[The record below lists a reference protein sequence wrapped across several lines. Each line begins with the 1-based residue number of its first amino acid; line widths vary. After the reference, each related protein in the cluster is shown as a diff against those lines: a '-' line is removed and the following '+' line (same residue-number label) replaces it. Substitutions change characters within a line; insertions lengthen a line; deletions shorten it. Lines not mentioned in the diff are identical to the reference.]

1 MGAQYRVNCGRGGGR
16 DVRVELRILIVE
28 DVPAEAEIAA
38 YHLKASGLQC
48 ALRRV
53 EREPD
58 FREALRRWRPNVVLS
73 DFTLPEFDGMEAL
86 GIASSI
92 APDIPFLFLSGTIG
106 EERAI
111 QALKRG
117 AVDYILKS
125 NMARLAPAVR
135 RALEEAEQRRAR
147 RVAEDRVQ
155 HLSRVLQ
162 MLSGV
167 NAAVVRISER
177 EKLLNE
183 ACRLAHR
190 VGGYSF
196 AFVAL
201 TDPGTGTARPVA
213 WAGDNVHELRDVVFS
228 TNEPDTSVTGTV
240 LRTGEATI
248 SAFVPSSGSI
258 DPTDTILSATQAFAC
273 LPLKVDGTTVGA
285 LMFGATPGV
294 EMDEEELRLLGEV
307 ASNLSFALQYLG
319 KQDEVR
325 FLSYFDPLTG
335 LAKRDLFCE
344 RLGRALVAGEHEPAL
359 PTSVVVFDIE
369 QMSTLNDA
377 FGRHVGDL
385 LLQCVA
391 ARLKDRLHDG
401 AAHLSGGTFATL
413 FPVEP
418 GNELRQLR
426 ARMAELFADPFIIE
440 GRHIPVSM
448 RAGVA
453 IHPENGE
460 DAGTLVQNAE
470 AALKTAKASGEKML
484 RHRPGMNSA
493 LAERLAIE
501 HRLRGALERNQFV
514 LHYQPKVSLVSGR
527 IVGVEALLRWM
538 DPVRG
543 LTSPGAFLPILEST
557 GLIVPVGE
565 WALKKAAEDCLRWST
580 QGFPPMRVAVNAAPV
595 QLRRRDFAVKVIDA
609 AAPLVSHPGWGLD
622 IEITEGALLDD
633 ASWTL
638 RTLRVLRGA
647 GVRVAIDDFGTGY
660 SSLSRLSQ
668 LPVDTLKIDR
678 SFTSRLPDNKAGA
691 TLISTIIGLAHAF
704 NMTTVAEGVET
715 REQLAFLQRAGC
727 TESQGYLH
735 SRPIPAAEL
744 ELLLAQHTD
753 LRAGNSTNDEIALV
767 HADLTGEGQQTG

>member
-1 MGAQYRVNCGRGGGR
+1 M
-16 DVRVELRILIVE
+16 VE
-28 DVPAEAEIAA
+28 DVPAEAEISA
-38 YHLKASGLQC
+38 YHLKAAGIAC
-48 ALRRV
+48 TIRRV
-53 EREPD
+53 ERESD

-86 GIASSI
+86 GIASTV
-92 APDIPFLFLSGTIG
+92 APDVPFLFLSGTIG

-111 QALKRG
+111 QALRCG

-125 NMARLAPAVR
+125 NMARLGPAVR
-135 RALEEAEQRRAR
+135 RALEEAEVRRAR
-147 RVAEDRVQ
+147 RAAEHRVQ

-167 NAAVVRISER
+167 NAAVVRIPER

-201 TDPGTGTARPVA
+201 IDPGAGTARPVA
-213 WAGDNVHELRDVVFS
+213 WAGDNVAELRDVVFS
-228 TNEPDTSVTGTV
+228 VNESDTSVTGTV

-248 SAFVPSSGSI
+248 SAFVPNAGSV
-258 DPTDTILSATQAFAC
+258 DPTDTIFSATQAFAC

-285 LMFGATPGV
+285 LMFGASAGT

-335 LAKRDLFCE
+335 LAKRALFCE
-344 RLGRALVAGEHEPAL
+344 RLGRVLSAGDHPSQTPA
-359 PTSVVVFDIE
+359 SVLVFDIE
-369 QMSTLNDA
+369 QLSTLNDA

-391 ARLKDRLHDG
+391 ERLKDRLHDR

-413 FPVEP
+413 FHSEP

-426 ARMAELFADPFIIE
+426 TQMAELFAEPFLIE
-440 GRHIPVSM
+440 GRQIPVSL
-448 RAGVA
+448 RSGVA
-453 IHPENGE
+453 IYPENGQ

-484 RHRPGMNSA
+484 RHKPGMNSA
-493 LAERLAIE
+493 LAERLSVE
-501 HRLRGALERNQFV
+501 HRLRSALERNQFV
-514 LHYQPKVSLVSGR
+514 LHYQPKVSLASGR

-543 LTSPGAFLPILEST
+543 LMLPAAFLPILEST

-565 WALKKAAEDCLRWST
+565 WALKQAAADCLRWST
-580 QGFPPMRVAVNAAPV
+580 QGFPPVRVAVNAAPV

-609 AAPLVSHPGWGLD
+609 ASPLESHPGWGLD

-647 GVRVAIDDFGTGY
+647 GVHVAIDDFGTGY

-678 SFTSRLPDNKAGA
+678 SFTSRLPGNKAGC
-691 TLISTIIGLAHAF
+691 TLVSTIIGLARAF

-715 REQLAFLQRAGC
+715 HEQLAFLQRAGC

-744 ELLLAQHTD
+744 ELLLVQHTD
-753 LRAGNSTNDEIALV
+753 LRAGSSTNDGIALSR
-767 HADLTGEGQQTG
+767 ADPSGEDQQTG

>member
-1 MGAQYRVNCGRGGGR
+1 MRT
-16 DVRVELRILIVE
+16 ELRILIVE

-38 YHLKASGLQC
+38 YHLQSSGLVC
-48 ALRRV
+48 TWRRV
-53 EREPD
+53 EREAEY
-58 FREALRRWRPNVVLS
+58 REALLHWHPNVVLS
-73 DFTLPEFDGMEAL
+73 DFTLPQFDGMEAL
-86 GIASSI
+86 QIAVSLV
-92 APDIPFLFLSGTIG
+92 PDVPFLFLSGTIG

-111 QALKRG
+111 QALKCG
-117 AVDYILKS
+117 AVDYVLKT
-125 NMARLAPAVR
+125 NLARLAPSVR
-135 RALEEAEQRRAR
+135 RALDEVELRRAR
-147 RVAEDRVQ
+147 RAAEHRVA

-167 NAAVVRISER
+167 NAAVVRIADR

-201 TDPGTGTARPVA
+201 IDPGTSTARPIA
-213 WAGDNVHELRDVVFS
+213 WAGENVQELQDVVFS
-228 TNEPDTSVTGTV
+228 VNESDTSVTGTV

-248 SAFVPSSGSI
+248 SAFAPSRAVF
-258 DPTDTILSATQAFAC
+258 DPADTIFSMAQSFAC

-285 LMFGATPGV
+285 LMFGANAET
-294 EMDEEELRLLGEV
+294 EMDEEELRLLKEV

-335 LAKRDLFCE
+335 LANRALFCE
-344 RLGRALVAGEHEPAL
+344 RVGRVLGVRDNEPPRA
-359 PTSVVVFDIE
+359 SVLVFDVE
-369 QMSTLNDA
+369 QLSALNDA

-391 ARLKDRLHDG
+391 DRLKDRLRSTDR
-401 AAHLSGGTFATL
+401 AAHLSGGTFAAL
-413 FPVEP
+413 FSADS
-418 GNELRQLR
+418 GNELRHLR
-426 ARMAELFADPFIIE
+426 AQVAEMFAEPFQIQ
-440 GRHIPVSM
+440 GRYIPVSV
-448 RAGVA
+448 RSGIATY
-453 IHPENGE
+453 PENGQ

-470 AALKTAKASGEKML
+470 AALKTAKAGGEKML
-484 RHRPGMNSA
+484 RHKPGMNSA

-501 HRLRGALERNQFV
+501 HRLRGALERHQFV
-514 LHYQPKVSLVSGR
+514 LFYQPKVMIVSGR
-527 IVGVEALLRWM
+527 IVGVEALLRWN

-543 LTSPGAFLPILEST
+543 LMAPNAFLSILEST
-557 GLIVPVGE
+557 GLIGPVGE
-565 WALKKAAEDCLRWST
+565 WALKQAAEDCQRWANL
-580 QGFPPMRVAVNAAPV
+580 GFPPVRVAVNAAPV
-595 QLRRRDFAVKVIDA
+595 QLRRRDFAAKVIDA
-609 AAPLVSHPGWGLD
+609 SAALDGQQGWGLD

-638 RTLRVLRGA
+638 RTLRVIRGA

-678 SFTSRLPDNKAGA
+678 SFTSRLPDNA
-691 TLISTIIGLAHAF
+691 TGCTVVTTIIALARAF

-715 REQLAFLQRAGC
+715 REQLAFLERAGC
-727 TESQGYLH
+727 NESQGYLH
-735 SRPIPAAEL
+735 SRPVPAPEL
-744 ELLLAQHTD
+744 ELLMAQRVD
-753 LRAGNSTNDEIALV
+753 LRAPSLPNDEVGVRRDEALP
-767 HADLTGEGQQTG
+767 DSQQVRSS

>member
-1 MGAQYRVNCGRGGGR
+1 M
-16 DVRVELRILIVE
+16 VE
-28 DVPAEAEIAA
+28 DVPAEAEISA
-38 YHLKASGLQC
+38 YHLKAAGIAC
-48 ALRRV
+48 TIRRV
-53 EREPD
+53 ERESD

-86 GIASSI
+86 GIASTV
-92 APDIPFLFLSGTIG
+92 APDVPFLFLSGTIG

-111 QALKRG
+111 QALRCG

-125 NMARLAPAVR
+125 NMARLGPAVR
-135 RALEEAEQRRAR
+135 RALEEAEVRRAR
-147 RVAEDRVQ
+147 RAAEHRVQ

-167 NAAVVRISER
+167 NAAVVRIPER

-201 TDPGTGTARPVA
+201 IDPGAGTARPVA
-213 WAGDNVHELRDVVFS
+213 WAGDNVAELRDVVFS
-228 TNEPDTSVTGTV
+228 VNESDTSVTGTV

-248 SAFVPSSGSI
+248 SAFVPNAGSV
-258 DPTDTILSATQAFAC
+258 DPTDTIFSATQAFAC

-285 LMFGATPGV
+285 LMFGASAGT

-335 LAKRDLFCE
+335 LAKRALFCE
-344 RLGRALVAGEHEPAL
+344 RLGRVLSAGDHPSQTPA
-359 PTSVVVFDIE
+359 SVLVFDIE
-369 QMSTLNDA
+369 QLSTLNDA

-391 ARLKDRLHDG
+391 ERLKDRLHDR

-413 FPVEP
+413 FHSEP

-426 ARMAELFADPFIIE
+426 TQMAELFAEPFLIE
-440 GRHIPVSM
+440 GRQIPVSL
-448 RAGVA
+448 RSGVA
-453 IHPENGE
+453 IYPENGQ

-484 RHRPGMNSA
+484 RHKPGMNSA
-493 LAERLAIE
+493 LAERLSVE

-514 LHYQPKVSLVSGR
+514 LHYQPKVSLASGR

-543 LTSPGAFLPILEST
+543 LMLPAAFLPILEST

-565 WALKKAAEDCLRWST
+565 WALKQAAADCLRWST
-580 QGFPPMRVAVNAAPV
+580 QGFPPVRVAVNAAPV

-609 AAPLVSHPGWGLD
+609 ASPLESHPGWGLD

-647 GVRVAIDDFGTGY
+647 GVHVAIDDFGTGY

-678 SFTSRLPDNKAGA
+678 SFTSRLPGNKAGC
-691 TLISTIIGLAHAF
+691 TLVSTIIGLARAF

-715 REQLAFLQRAGC
+715 HEQLAFLQRAGC

-744 ELLLAQHTD
+744 ELLLVQHTD
-753 LRAGNSTNDEIALV
+753 LRAGSSTNDGIALSR
-767 HADLTGEGQQTG
+767 ADPSGEDQQTG